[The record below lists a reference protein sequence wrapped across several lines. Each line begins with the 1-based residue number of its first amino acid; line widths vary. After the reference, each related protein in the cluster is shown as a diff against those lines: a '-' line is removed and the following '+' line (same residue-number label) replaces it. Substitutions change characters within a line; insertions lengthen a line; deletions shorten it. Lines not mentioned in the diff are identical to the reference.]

1 MLLAS
6 AGPLSLTPHGISRD
20 WNSFFDFWVRP
31 AVHFGTPVLVVFAV
45 LLVLAR
51 ALTRLL
57 MFGDPPGPRSASTWT
72 QVRLGGVYWL
82 GVGCLLWPA
91 IGAVLLIP
99 LGRPAAP
106 VPAPTATWAAG
117 VSIGLI
123 ATAVAVAVLLYGVV
137 GWRYSWQGFSQKWMA
152 GVAVTAGAAVGLILG
167 IGLAGASWHYP
178 WLNGQAGRVVFAII
192 LAVAGIA
199 IVGRARG
206 IGMGL
211 LIQGHDKTGGDDAG
225 LGASIRARL
234 YTLGTT
240 GPAGIQVTQQTD
252 VSTLRGDALG
262 LIPEGALAKLA
273 TLFLAL
279 FTPSTP
285 WRVDVTEQADSS
297 IVVSVRRNGAVTSS
311 AVIRP
316 STLWLPDQRT
326 SDPAAADTEADWT
339 RELRTAAAACVL
351 LTLSERY
358 AHLRAGLSRATDW
371 RSVALQVIATD
382 PTSHLDMQVKRDL
395 LVRAVTEDGD
405 NMAARL
411 ALLFMSYRSGAD
423 KEETRGFIGKL
434 TEMLAC
440 LTDTADEG
448 LRPLAMRVRFNL
460 MIAQCNYAA
469 FLPRDVP
476 AARWERNALRSAARH
491 ANMIVAFLRVPRNQK
506 RYPELC
512 QELGAAVIYAL
523 EAIDAEWRRRSR
535 RMSPVGEVS
544 AEDRRLMKATVTLQ
558 ARYEHACAL
567 VARAATGVDSARH
580 YGAAL
585 DELEMAIADHTIR
598 AWAPTD
604 PSMAELHDIDR
615 VRVILGGSG
624 TAPLPAAYR
633 YVARF
638 KGLIGQALPG
648 VFLDLAVFAAHKD
661 VLDRCGIHTAAQFCE
676 LQRAEIIAELG
687 ATVGE
692 AARLIEIARLYELL
706 YDASAVSGQ
715 AAITGGADMRA
726 AAMTFLLLEARLDR
740 LADLRGAL
748 ASPVELKERLI
759 ETARGWAVAAPGE
772 QEILGWRRELQTRDY
787 LARMRAGWFAICR
800 DMIPAPA
807 RPRR

>member
-1 MLLAS
+1 MFLAS
-6 AGPLSLTPHGISRD
+6 GGSLALTPHGISRD

-51 ALTRLL
+51 ALTRVL

-72 QVRLGGVYWL
+72 QVRLGGIYWL
-82 GVGCLLWPA
+82 GVGCLLWSAVGAA
-91 IGAVLLIP
+91 ILFP
-99 LGRPAAP
+99 LGRRDAP
-106 VPAPTATWAAG
+106 VPVSTATWTAG
-117 VSIGLI
+117 VSVGLI
-123 ATAVAVAVLLYGVV
+123 AMAVAVTVLLYGVV
-137 GWRYSWQGFSQKWMA
+137 GWRYSWQGFSQKGMA
-152 GVAVTAGAAVGLILG
+152 AVAVAAGAAAGLILG
-167 IGLAGASWHYP
+167 VGLAGAAWHYP
-178 WLNGQAGRVVFAII
+178 WLNGQAGRVVYAIF

-199 IVGRARG
+199 VIGRSRG

-273 TLFLAL
+273 TLFVAL

-285 WRVDVTEQADSS
+285 WRVDVTEQADCS
-297 IVVSVRRNGAVTSS
+297 IVVSVRRNGAVINS

-326 SDPAAADTEADWT
+326 SDPAAPEADWT
-339 RELRTAAAACVL
+339 RELRTAAAAFTL
-351 LTLSERY
+351 LTLSGRY
-358 AHLRAGLSRATDW
+358 AHLRAGMARATDW

-411 ALLFMSYRSGAD
+411 ALLFTSYRSGAD

-434 TEMLAC
+434 TDMLAC

-491 ANMIVAFLRVPRNQK
+491 AKTIVAFLRVPRNQR

-512 QELGAAVIYAL
+512 QEFGAAVIYAL
-523 EAIDAEWRRRSR
+523 EAIDAEWKRRSD
-535 RMSPVGEVS
+535 RMSPVGEIS
-544 AEDRRLMKATVTLQ
+544 ALERNLMKATVTLQ

-567 VARAATGVDSARH
+567 VARAGTGADSAMQ
-580 YGAAL
+580 YEAAL
-585 DELEMAIADHTIR
+585 DELEMAIADHTIQ

-604 PSMAELHDIDR
+604 PSMADLHDVDR
-615 VRVILGGSG
+615 VSFSLGGPG
-624 TAPLPAAYR
+624 TEPLPSAYQN
-633 YVARF
+633 VARF
-638 KGLIGQALPG
+638 KALIGQPVPGALP
-648 VFLDLAVFAAHKD
+648 DLLVFAAHKD
-661 VLDRCGIHTAAQFCE
+661 ALDRCGIHTAAQFCE

-687 ATVGE
+687 TTVGE
-692 AARLIEIARLYELL
+692 ARRLLEVARLYELL
-706 YDASAVSGQ
+706 HDASAVSGQ
-715 AAITGGADMRA
+715 AAITGDAGKRA
-726 AAMTFLLLEARLDR
+726 AAMTFLLLEAQLDR
-740 LADLRGAL
+740 LADLRDAL
-748 ASPVELKERLI
+748 VSPVELRERLI
-759 ETARGWAVAAPGE
+759 DTARGWAVAAPGE

-787 LARMRAGWFAICR
+787 LARMRAGWFAVCR
-800 DMIPAPA
+800 DMIPVPA
-807 RPRR
+807 RPWP